1 VKKVFWLVAILVV
14 IGAVAMAGR
23 SLASPEHKACAKL
36 HDLCGGD
43 ADAKS
48 LAECTDSL
56 ERTRKLAGDA
66 GWNRSMACIDESSS
80 CAAATGCLMGG
91 VGVGAMGEFMKGFG
105 SALSK

>member
-1 VKKVFWLVAILVV
+1 VKKLLWLLGIVV
-14 IGAVAMAGR
+14 VVGVVAMAGR
-23 SLASPEHKACAKL
+23 SLASPERKACTKL
-36 HDLCGGD
+36 HDLCGGE

-48 LAECTDSL
+48 FNDCTDSL

-66 GWNRSMACIDESSS
+66 GFNRSMACIDESSS
-80 CAAATGCLMGG
+80 CAAATGCLVGG